1 MEYYINRE
9 LSWLDFNYRVL
20 EEAYDKSSLLMD
32 RFKFLAITASN
43 LDEFFMVRIGG
54 LKDQINVGYNKVTPD
69 GMTPKEQLEA
79 ATEVCHEMMKKQ
91 YNCLNKSLMFEAEQ
105 QGLRFLKPEE
115 LNREQKEYVAHYFHE
130 VCFPILTPQAID
142 KSRPFPLVSNNR
154 LYLIILLEDKE
165 GKSHHAIMQVP
176 GNISRII
183 SLPAV
188 EGTTD
193 YIFLEEIIS
202 FYIGE
207 FFNGYSVKQV
217 EPFRVTRN
225 GDLAID
231 EDEAEDLLI
240 EIEKS
245 IKQRRFG
252 VALKLEILTSMNKKT
267 KKFLIKKL
275 GIASDEVY
283 ILNGYLDLTVWM
295 KFSFRPELIHLRT
308 PNYLP
313 VVSKDFFMQDN
324 VFDVVREKDRL
335 LHHPFQSFDTVVGFI
350 RQAAADPKVL
360 AIKQTL
366 YRVSGD
372 SPIIEALIKAAEN
385 GKQVTVLVE
394 LKARFDEEN
403 NIVWA
408 KKLEKAG
415 CNVIYGLV
423 GLKIHCKMVLVVRQ
437 EEDGIKRYVHLGTG
451 NYNDD
456 TAKLYTDIGMFTVKE
471 NIASDVS
478 SLFNVIS
485 GYSEHMLWKKLEVAP
500 ETLRDFFIRRIDYEI
515 EAVKNGYEGI
525 IVAKMNSLVDA
536 QVISKLYEASQA
548 GVEIKLVIR
557 GICCLIP
564 GVGGVSENIT
574 VQSIVG
580 MFLEHSR
587 IFYFYSRGKKNI
599 YLSSAD
605 WMNRNLD
612 RRIETLFPVEDPALK
627 EEIFEILDITWKD
640 TVKTRIMQS
649 DGTYVRVDK
658 RGKEIL
664 NSQEY
669 FMEKAQTEFKILMD
683 EAKAK
688 LKEY

>member
-1 MEYYINRE
+1 
-9 LSWLDFNYRVL
+9 
-20 EEAYDKSSLLMD
+20 
-32 RFKFLAITASN
+32 
-43 LDEFFMVRIGG
+43 
-54 LKDQINVGYNKVTPD
+54 
-69 GMTPKEQLEA
+69 
-79 ATEVCHEMMKKQ
+79 
-91 YNCLNKSLMFEAEQ
+91 
-105 QGLRFLKPEE
+105 
-115 LNREQKEYVAHYFHE
+115 
-130 VCFPILTPQAID
+130 
-142 KSRPFPLVSNNR
+142 
-154 LYLIILLEDKE
+154 
-165 GKSHHAIMQVP
+165 
-176 GNISRII
+176 
-183 SLPAV
+183 
-188 EGTTD
+188 
-193 YIFLEEIIS
+193 
-202 FYIGE
+202 
-207 FFNGYSVKQV
+207 
-217 EPFRVTRN
+217 
-225 GDLAID
+225 
-231 EDEAEDLLI
+231 
-240 EIEKS
+240 
-245 IKQRRFG
+245 
-252 VALKLEILTSMNKKT
+252 
-267 KKFLIKKL
+267 
-275 GIASDEVY
+275 
-283 ILNGYLDLTVWM
+283 
-295 KFSFRPELIHLRT
+295 
-308 PNYLP
+308 
-313 VVSKDFFMQDN
+313 MQDN